1 MTMNQVI
8 PAKLIKK
15 PFIPLE
21 GLNRLTQEQLEEYY
35 SAACAFLQV
44 PPELGL
50 LYFRNVDTGD
60 AGSERMLVLKR
71 GACEII
77 RQRLGISTV
86 ALDRQ
91 PDNPDFITYKA
102 VGKDST
108 GRQEIAIGSQ
118 TTHNKFAKD
127 FANADMAA
135 STKALIRLTL
145 QFAGGGFLWEG
156 EIDAKIATS
165 TDTGKSVSAQKKIA
179 ATPAPIVVPTA
190 APGKD
195 VTTIVTN
202 VKPVN
207 DQTSVPKEPIS
218 ATVENPAPAE
228 IPAKK
233 RTLRKKKE
241 VAPPAPQ
248 PQVGDTIELP
258 GGGTVTVA
266 AVGATPATPVAPN
279 AVISVGAAV
288 AALDVP
294 NAEELRGFRARNA
307 EYSGVHFKKGNMQPL
322 AGIGGNHQ
330 QLEAYWQKCIPNF
343 VSGKQLSKNQ
353 WETVLTKLDEV
364 RENQGVEG
372 LVKHVQEAITGG

>member
-1 MTMNQVI
+1 MG
-8 PAKLIKK
+8 KK

-21 GLNRLTQEQLEEYY
+21 GLNRLTPDQLEEYY
-35 SAACAFLQV
+35 LAACTFLQI

-60 AGSERMLVLKR
+60 SGSERMLVLKR

-77 RQRLGISTV
+77 RTRLGISIT

-91 PDNPDFITYKA
+91 PDIQDSIVYKA
-102 VGKDST
+102 IGKDST

-156 EIDAKIATS
+156 EIDSKIATS
-165 TDTGKSVSAQKKIA
+165 TDPGKPVPAQEKIA
-179 ATPAPIVVPTA
+179 ATPAPTVAPTV

-195 VTTIVTN
+195 ITTTVTD
-202 VKPVN
+202 VKPAK
-207 DQTSVPKEPIS
+207 DQSSDSKVTSC
-218 ATVENPAPAE
+218 VENVPSQATSDTQDMTPVK
-228 IPAKK
+228 PK

-248 PQVGDTIELP
+248 PQVGDSVTLTD
-258 GGGTVTVA
+258 GTVVQVA
-266 AVGATPATPVAPN
+266 AIGASPAAPVSPN
-279 AVISVGAAV
+279 ADIPQSRQAA
-288 AALDVP
+288 
-294 NAEELRGFRARNA
+294 
-307 EYSGVHFKKGNMQPL
+307 
-322 AGIGGNHQ
+322 
-330 QLEAYWQKCIPNF
+330 
-343 VSGKQLSKNQ
+343 
-353 WETVLTKLDEV
+353 
-364 RENQGVEG
+364 
-372 LVKHVQEAITGG
+372 